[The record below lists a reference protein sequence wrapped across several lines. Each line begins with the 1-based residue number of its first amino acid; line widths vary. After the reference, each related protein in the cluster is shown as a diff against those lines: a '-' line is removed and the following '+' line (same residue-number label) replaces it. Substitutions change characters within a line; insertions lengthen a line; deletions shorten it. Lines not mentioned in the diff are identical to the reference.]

1 MGNIEDSLTIITH
14 LLEIMS
20 EEIKVKDPIEDKEE
34 LNELVFTLRDLTKQV
49 DQHLD
54 ELEG

>member
-1 MGNIEDSLTIITH
+1 MNNVEDLLAWVAYLAESIES
-14 LLEIMS
+14 EI
-20 EEIKVKDPIEDKEE
+20 ENYDNKEN
-34 LNELVFTLRDLTKQV
+34 LNELVFTLRDLTKQI

>member
-1 MGNIEDSLTIITH
+1 MNNVEDLLTWVAYLAESIES
-14 LLEIMS
+14 EI
-20 EEIKVKDPIEDKEE
+20 ENHDNKEN
-34 LNELVFTLRDLTKQV
+34 LNELVLTLRDLTKQI

>member
-1 MGNIEDSLTIITH
+1 MNNVEDLLTWVAYLAESIGSEIENHDN
-14 LLEIMS
+14 
-20 EEIKVKDPIEDKEE
+20 KEN
-34 LNELVFTLRDLTKQV
+34 LNELVFTLRDLINEI

>member
-1 MGNIEDSLTIITH
+1 MGNTEDSFERVTL

-20 EEIKVKDPIEDKEE
+20 EEIEIKDHTNKED
-34 LNELVFTLRDLTKQV
+34 LNELVFTLRDLINEI